1 MSNTNIKSDPINRDV
16 LWGVDE
22 ISRCIGRE
30 PQATSRM
37 LRLGYL
43 PAFKVGDRWTASVS
57 KLRRVLNGDR

>member
-43 PAFKVGDRWTASVS
+43 PAFKVGTTTNSAEIGGAA
-57 KLRRVLNGDR
+57 RRCPD